1 VSGELYISS
10 EQRAKLDLNSPDLP
24 HKPKRKMKVPFLDLK
39 AHHAP
44 LIEEFD
50 RAIREVIES
59 SAFAGGPFVERFE
72 EEFAAFCGSSYAIA
86 VGNGTDALWLALLAL
101 GIGKGDEVIT
111 VPNTFI
117 ATAEAITYCNAR
129 PVFVDVDQDTFTM
142 NPAEL
147 EKSLTKR
154 TKAIIPVHLF
164 GQPADMD
171 PILEFARANGL
182 FVVED
187 AAQAHGA
194 EYKGRKAG
202 TMGDAGCF
210 SFYPGKNLGAFGEAG
225 AVVTNDPELRKQIQ
239 MLRDHGQSRKYYHT
253 TMGWNCRMDGIQAAV
268 LSIKLGHLDE
278 ANSLRRKHA
287 LEYNQAFA
295 GIDEV
300 LTPFEAKYARHV
312 YHVYAVR
319 VQERDAALRH
329 LQEKGVGCAVH
340 YPVPI
345 HLQEAG
351 RNLGYTKGAFPIA
364 ENLADEFLSLP
375 MFPELTEEQVEYVA
389 RCVSEAVGLEALA

>member
-1 VSGELYISS
+1 MSGAQASREASTTPP
-10 EQRAKLDLNSPDLP
+10 RDHPFKLN
-24 HKPKRKMKVPFLDLK
+24 HKMKVPFLDLK

-44 LIEEFD
+44 LTEEFE

-72 EEFAAFCGSSYAIA
+72 EEFASFCGSSYAIG

-101 GIGKGDEVIT
+101 GIGEGDEVIT

-117 ATAEAITYCNAR
+117 ATAEAITYCKAR
-129 PVFVDVDQDTFTM
+129 PVFVDVDPDTFTM

-147 EKSLTKR
+147 EKSLTKK

-194 EYKGRKAG
+194 QYKGQKAG

-239 MLRDHGQSRKYYHT
+239 MLRDHGQSRKYYHS
-253 TMGWNCRMDGIQAAV
+253 TMGWNCRMDGIQAAI
-268 LSIKLGHLDE
+268 LSIKLRHLDK

-319 VQERDAALRH
+319 VQERDAVLRH

-340 YPVPI
+340 YPVPV

-364 ENLADEFLSLP
+364 EKLADEFLSLP
-375 MFPELTEEQVEYVA
+375 MFPELTEEQIEYVG
-389 RCVSEAVGLEALA
+389 RCVSETVGVEALA